1 MSTERS
7 LSKVKPADVAVADS
21 SMGAIDAYEGRRLA
35 ESYLCSLTYVE
46 PGLADFVTEELLH
59 DSRHA
64 IQPPFGLDLIALARH
79 ARGARRITFWLT
91 TVLAVNLL
99 TAISIGALYAWTML
113 SADDGR
119 TLEQHARSLATG
131 GVVIVLACWF
141 IGWMALAVERTR
153 RYQKIR
159 ALVKSPASGRDL
171 APALSPAVE
180 KRLADAMGGNVTVFR
195 GGEPLGGHG
204 DIIGAWS
211 IDVDLTKAATSDDGQ
226 RKEIV
231 PFAASEVHGAIAE
244 SIRSSG
250 VPDLRIENRLFV
262 RGSGV
267 AAVPGLLPHRFVR
280 PRTTLPPEMVVSGI
294 NRPTPN
300 ARTYLRVE
308 KVAWSGDLVL
318 NVLIRAD
325 VVAGANLYVE
335 FYACGLLP
343 LAPFA
348 RRPEHMPRSVSEI
361 IFRVLRDVGVTKP
374 LRQTLG
380 IPLYLA
386 KQLIARWKQA
396 SRRLRE
402 TVRIR
407 RGHIFD
413 YGPASYFREGS
424 SDTAHYERFAEADE
438 DMHIKIVARRT
449 LSAIRD
455 LLASHGVD
463 TSNFD
468 KLESRVSN
476 TVYNIGNISGTGNA
490 FGSNSRIHNS
500 SQQSNNGD
508 QGSGRSNGGQR

>member
-1 MSTERS
+1 MTTERS
-7 LSKVKPADVAVADS
+7 LSRAQPADVALADVS
-21 SMGAIDAYEGRRLA
+21 AGAIDAYAGRRLA

-46 PGLADFVTEELLH
+46 PGLADYVAEELLH

-99 TAISIGALYAWTML
+99 AAVSVAALYAWTTL
-113 SADDGR
+113 GADDGR
-119 TLEQHARSLATG
+119 TWEQQARSL
-131 GVVIVLACWF
+131 GVAGTAIILACWF
-141 IGWMALAVERTR
+141 VGWIALVVERSQ
-153 RYQKIR
+153 RYLKIR
-159 ALVKSPASGRDL
+159 ALVRSPDGGRDL
-171 APALSPAVE
+171 APALPSTVE
-180 KRLADAMGGNVTVFR
+180 SRLAEAMGGNVTVFR

-204 DIIGAWS
+204 DIIGSWS
-211 IDVDLTKAATSDDGQ
+211 IDVDLTRAATGEDGQ

-244 SIRSSG
+244 SIRGSG

-262 RGSGV
+262 RGTGV
-267 AAVPGLLPHRFVR
+267 ATVPGLLPLRFER
-280 PRTTLPPEMVVSGI
+280 PRSTLPPEMVVRGI

-325 VVAGANLYVE
+325 VVADANLYVE

-348 RRPEHMPRSVSEI
+348 RRPEQLPKSVPEI
-361 IFRVLRDVGVTKP
+361 IFRVLRDVGVTNP
-374 LRQTLG
+374 LRRPFG
-380 IPLYLA
+380 IPWYLMT
-386 KQLIARWKQA
+386 QLLAHWKQV
-396 SRRLRE
+396 RRNLVE

-407 RGHIFD
+407 RGHAFD
-413 YGPASYFREGS
+413 YGPVSYFREGS

-449 LSAIRD
+449 LRAIRD
-455 LLASHGVD
+455 LLASHGID
-463 TSNFD
+463 TSDFD
-468 KLESRVSN
+468 RLENRVSN
-476 TVYNIGNISGTGNA
+476 TVYNIGNINGSGNA
-490 FGSNSRIHNS
+490 VGNHNRLNNHSKPSNS
-500 SQQSNNGD
+500 GD
-508 QGSGRSNGGQR
+508 QGYGPSSGGRQ